1 MPCKSRPVIP
11 LASRPNHFPTSVNQR
26 SPKRMSTATHVE
38 DPDVI
43 LIGSGVMSANLGAML
58 KRLDPRLSIQLYEAS
73 DGLAQESSDGWNNAG
88 TGHAGICELS
98 YTPKREADGSVKVAK
113 VIEIGPLAYKHR
125 DTMAGWPEG
134 SWADVGDFIRVPKW
148 GGDRW
153 EVHVPGEDKNEDPA
167 LFMVLNDHEV
177 IAKLTGDPLAMRAF
191 L

>member
-1 MPCKSRPVIP
+1 MSNPVASNEAEMAWAFPSVDPGAKP
-11 LASRPNHFPTSVNQR
+11 LGGRILVQLRRTKKAITASGIIL
-26 SPKRMSTATHVE
+26 VE
-38 DPDVI
+38 ETKETEKWQN
-43 LIGSGVMSANLGAML
+43 M
-58 KRLDPRLSIQLYEAS
+58 
-73 DGLAQESSDGWNNAG
+73 
-88 TGHAGICELS
+88 
-98 YTPKREADGSVKVAK
+98 VAK

-125 DTMAGWPEG
+125 DTMAAWPEG

-153 EVHVPGEDKNEDPA
+153 EVHVPGEDKNEDSA